1 MTFLLNCVI
10 QVTVVLVDYRCDSS
24 PGDWSDHSGVQR
36 RVWDRASTASV
47 PGPGFLR
54 QGAILAALGG
64 IIGIT
69 CSLLLGRLLRGLLYG
84 IASTDPFSFAFTSV
98 VLFIVALTASF
109 IPARRA
115 SKVDPMTALRHD

>member
-47 PGPGFLR
+47 PGPGFFVKAQSL
-54 QGAILAALGG
+54 QHSGA
-64 IIGIT
+64 
-69 CSLLLGRLLRGLLYG
+69 SLVSPVR
-84 IASTDPFSFAFTSV
+84 FC
-98 VLFIVALTASF
+98 
-109 IPARRA
+109 
-115 SKVDPMTALRHD
+115 

>member
-1 MTFLLNCVI
+1 MGSCFNRFRTRTRL
-10 QVTVVLVDYRCDSS
+10 
-24 PGDWSDHSGVQR
+24 
-36 RVWDRASTASV
+36 
-47 PGPGFLR
+47 LR